1 MSEMT
6 VTVPPALEDY
16 LRERVAAGD
25 FVDPGEYVRDLIRA
39 DQRSLADL
47 RAQIDEGLASGDS
60 DRTVD
65 EIFDEVIARRR
76 NA

>member
-1 MSEMT
+1 MSELT
-6 VTVPPALEDY
+6 LTVPPALEDY

-25 FVDPGEYVRDLIRA
+25 FVDPAEYVRNLIRT
-39 DQRSLADL
+39 DQRAVTDL
-47 RAQIDEGLASGDS
+47 RAAIDEGLASGDD

-65 EIFDEVIARRR
+65 QIFAEVIARR